1 MKLRIRGNSIRLR
14 LLRTEIND
22 LGAGKKIEETT
33 RLGPNPEDIFT
44 YSLAPHPDPSPVLT
58 HWVQQALH
66 ITLSKALAV
75 ELAETNRV
83 SISEKIIFGDTVL
96 KVLIEKDFKCLTTR
110 EGEDESDNFE
120 NPQESHLCEAK

>member
-44 YSLAPHPDPSPVLT
+44 YSLAPHPNPAPVLT

-66 ITLSKALAV
+66 ITLSKALAA

-83 SISEKIIFGDTVL
+83 SICEKIIFGDTVL